1 MLINLIITLKMKT
14 HLVNLKI
21 ILSLLLL
28 YTTSCKKNKEKP
40 LSLIDTQWEFTD
52 LDNSVFNLKFLSE
65 SEFVVTYNKAIDTNK
80 EEISGQYFI
89 TDSIITLKGNNRI
102 EKEIVCKDR
111 ILFYDNQVFVKKT
124 IKNLA
129 YNIVNKILTTTNV

>member
-1 MLINLIITLKMKT
+1 MKT
-14 HLVNLKI
+14 HQVNFKI

-28 YTTSCKKNKEKP
+28 YTTSCKKNEGKP

-52 LDNSVFNLKFLSE
+52 LDNSVFDLKFLSE
-65 SEFVVTYNKAIDTNK
+65 SEFVVTYNKAIDINK

-102 EKEIVCKDR
+102 EKGIVCKDR
-111 ILFYDNQVFVKKT
+111 ILFYDNQVFVKK
-124 IKNLA
+124 NYQELS
-129 YNIVNKILTTTNV
+129 LQHR